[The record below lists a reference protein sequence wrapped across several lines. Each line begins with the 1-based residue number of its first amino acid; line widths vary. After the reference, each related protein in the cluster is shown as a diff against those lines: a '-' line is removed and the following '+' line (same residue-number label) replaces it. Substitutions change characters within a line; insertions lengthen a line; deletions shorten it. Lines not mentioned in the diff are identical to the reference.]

1 MAALVKNIVL
11 KEVLRFIVNRMIYD
25 LFSFFLVTVYEDQ
38 EEGHLH
44 VGEEDPHVEH
54 QRSLR
59 PNLSRARAAKQR
71 SFKVKQIFL
80 REGRGKIG
88 SQLTMHC
95 VALRHYL

>member
-1 MAALVKNIVL
+1 
-11 KEVLRFIVNRMIYD
+11 MIYD
-25 LFSFFLVTVYEDQ
+25 LFSFFFLVTDHEDQ

-44 VGEEDPHVEH
+44 AGEEDPHVEH